1 MISVKYI
8 WDRLA
13 AYGAKYQSGT
23 DVVAYFNSALAEV
36 QIEVFSDFAPLYD
49 SNEKVKTLLDF
60 WVREQSGTSDG
71 SGVAALGTP
80 PEVVNRPLSIGY
92 VNSGAVQFAIPYI
105 SETEL
110 IASSRIPQRVPDVGS
125 KNVYYRFNSPS
136 KLNFYPSLG
145 IPYKAFYMIYP
156 VPAYIAFI
164 YSSTSDEDIMTYD
177 PTNSQDLQWPQAAN
191 NLILYKMLEKY
202 GVTVREEILQEYAK
216 YGIIQTATAGEGAK
230 PS

>member
-23 DVVAYFNSALAEV
+23 DIVAYFNSALAEV
-36 QIEVFSDFAPLYD
+36 QIEIFSDFAPIYD
-49 SNEKVKTLLDF
+49 QNEKVKTLLDF
-60 WVREQSGTSDG
+60 WVREQSDTSAGTG
-71 SGVAALGTP
+71 ITGLGTA

-92 VNSGAVQFAIPYI
+92 TSAGAVQFAIPYI

-110 IASSRIPQRVPDVGS
+110 IASYRIPQRTPSVGS
-125 KNVYYRFNSPS
+125 KSIYYRFNSPS
-136 KLNFYPSLG
+136 TLKFYPEAG

-156 VPAYIAFI
+156 TAAYIAFT
-164 YSSTSDEDIMTYD
+164 YSSTDDEDIMTYD
-177 PTNSQDLQWPQAAN
+177 PTNSQDLEWPESAN

-202 GVTVREEILQEYAK
+202 SIEVREELLQAYAK
-216 YGIIQTATAGEGAK
+216 YGIIQSASAGEGSKA
-230 PS
+230 